1 MERFSEYRIMWVLVF
16 FDLPTET
23 KKERKAA
30 ADFRKRLLN
39 DGFTM
44 FQFSIYVRHCASK
57 ENMEVH
63 MKRIRSFLPEFGKV
77 GMLSIT
83 DKQFGD
89 IEIFYGKKSVEPN
102 NCTWTTNGTFLNDL
116 LPYKSPFEKKHEDFH
131 YRHVEDVLL

>member
-1 MERFSEYRIMWVLVF
+1 MLYDFSRFSEYRIMWILVF

-23 KKERKAA
+23 KKDKKAY
-30 ADFRKRLLN
+30 ADFRKNLQR

-63 MKRIRSFLPEFGKV
+63 VRRVKSFLPEFGKV
-77 GMLSIT
+77 GILKIT

-89 IEIFYGKKSVEPN
+89 IELFYGKRKSKTSTPGQQLEL
-102 NCTWTTNGTFLNDL
+102 F
-116 LPYKSPFEKKHEDFH
+116 
-131 YRHVEDVLL
+131 